1 MYIAQYTNS
10 RTKNIN
16 RPSTFELSND
26 EKNIISL
33 QAFINLSAKEQVFH
47 ENSEFAL
54 VTWLQHQASMC
65 SHDFNR
71 TVLYCPTSFYPPW
84 SYITVRFCIAQSSWK
99 TVTRTDIRASSR
111 HRLAGAAVFRDAQS
125 SKNISPLNCSNAG
138 YLAIRP
144 LFPPNHVSKSDS
156 QTVTP
161 NIQRRYSA
169 RVGRISCR
177 F

>member
-26 EKNIISL
+26 EENIISL

-54 VTWLQHQASMC
+54 VTWLQHQASML

-71 TVLYCPTSFYPPW
+71 IVLYGPTSFYPPW
-84 SYITVRFCIAQSSWK
+84 SSS
-99 TVTRTDIRASSR
+99 
-111 HRLAGAAVFRDAQS
+111 Q
-125 SKNISPLNCSNAG
+125 
-138 YLAIRP
+138 
-144 LFPPNHVSKSDS
+144 
-156 QTVTP
+156 
-161 NIQRRYSA
+161 
-169 RVGRISCR
+169 
-177 F
+177 